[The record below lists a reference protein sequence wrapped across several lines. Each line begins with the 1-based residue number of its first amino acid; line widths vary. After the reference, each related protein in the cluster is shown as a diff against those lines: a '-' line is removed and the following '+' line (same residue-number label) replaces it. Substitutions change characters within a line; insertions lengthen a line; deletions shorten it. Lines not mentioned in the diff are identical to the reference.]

1 MTINPNPQLD
11 PVLSGPG
18 DALLG
23 DELLA
28 ASHRMAMN
36 RARGARALG
45 RSRARRRILPSIVV
59 TSMALVGAGM
69 ANAFVSSTVVPTT
82 SGKPSNASVAP
93 SSQDA
98 ANALTLARLSVVIAA
113 DQRTLAA
120 LSASAAKTS
129 AAAASGGGGPTSSA
143 SGSGPGLVSVVAPV
157 VAAPAPA
164 PATHATTGA
173 SGVG

>member
-1 MTINPNPQLD
+1 MTINPNPRLGAEIT
-11 PVLSGPG
+11 GPS

-59 TSMALVGAGM
+59 TSMALVGAGV
-69 ANAFVSSTVVPTT
+69 ANAFVSSTLIPTT
-82 SGKPSNASVAP
+82 STAP
-93 SSQDA
+93 SSSSLAASGQDA
-98 ANALTLARLSVVIAA
+98 ANALTLKRLSTVIAT

-120 LSASAAKTS
+120 LTASAARTS
-129 AAAASGGGGPTSSA
+129 AAAGGVPTNSA
-143 SGSGPGLVSVVAPV
+143 SGSGQGPVSVVAPV
-157 VAAPAPA
+157 ITASVPAPT
-164 PATHATTGA
+164 THATTGA